1 MSTYI
6 HVRSEKYTMNELKQK
21 THMNNNETQLTIYAR
36 KLRNVSKL
44 MWKKNGKNVRMGIR
58 RWAMM
63 LECHEANVMKEVT
76 MALEC
81 C

>member
-44 MWKKNGKNVRMGIR
+44 M
-58 RWAMM
+58 
-63 LECHEANVMKEVT
+63 
-76 MALEC
+76 
-81 C
+81 